1 LAVDLVELGL
11 KKSEIL
17 VVDWYLF
24 VGHFGAIGCKKQR
37 YE

>member
-11 KKSEIL
+11 EKSEVL

-24 VGHFGAIGCKKQR
+24 VGHFDVIECERQR

>member
-11 KKSEIL
+11 EKSEIL

-24 VGHFGAIGCKKQR
+24 VGHVDMIGCEMQR

>member
-1 LAVDLVELGL
+1 MAVDLVELSL
-11 KKSEIL
+11 EKSEIL

-24 VGHFGAIGCKKQR
+24 VGHFGVIGCERQR